1 MTVKYA
7 KHQTPYG
14 VVTETYEDADK
25 INMVHILR
33 FRLNDNIDRL
43 TSEQIMEIAETV
55 TENIESRYPE
65 DQVPRNLAVQIMR
78 LSMKLIEKFT

>member
-33 FRLNDNIDRL
+33 FQLNDNIDRL

-65 DQVPRNLAVQIMR
+65 DQVPCNLAVQIMR
-78 LSMKLIEKFT
+78 LSMKLIERFA

>member
-14 VVTETYEDADK
+14 VVTETYKDTDK
-25 INMVHILR
+25 LNMVHILR
-33 FRLNDNIDRL
+33 FQLNDNIDRL
-43 TSEQIMEIAETV
+43 TSEQITEIAETV

-65 DQVPRNLAVQIMR
+65 DQVPCNLAVQIMR
-78 LSMKLIEKFT
+78 LSMKLIERFA

>member
-33 FRLNDNIDRL
+33 FQLNDNIDRL
-43 TSEQIMEIAETV
+43 TSEQIMKIAEIV
-55 TENIESRYPE
+55 ADSIESRYPE
-65 DQVPRNLAVQIMR
+65 DQAPCNLAVQIMR

>member
-1 MTVKYA
+1 MTVKCA

-14 VVTETYEDADK
+14 VVTETHEDTDR

-33 FRLNDNIDRL
+33 FQLNDNIRRF

-65 DQVPRNLAVQIMR
+65 DQVPCNLAVQIMR

>member
-14 VVTETYEDADK
+14 VVTETYEDTDK

-33 FRLNDNIDRL
+33 FQLNNNIDRL
-43 TSEQIMEIAETV
+43 TSEQITEIAETV

-65 DQVPRNLAVQIMR
+65 DQVPCNLAVQIMR
-78 LSMKLIEKFT
+78 LSMKLIERFA

>member
-65 DQVPRNLAVQIMR
+65 DQVPRNLAVQIMH

>member
-1 MTVKYA
+1 MTVKYT

-33 FRLNDNIDRL
+33 FQLNDNIDRL
-43 TSEQIMEIAETV
+43 TSEQITEIAETV
-55 TENIESRYPE
+55 TESIENRYPE
-65 DQVPRNLAVQIMR
+65 DQAPCNLAVQIMR
-78 LSMKLIEKFT
+78 LSMKLIEKFA

>member
-14 VVTETYEDADK
+14 VITETYEDADK

-33 FRLNDNIDRL
+33 FQLNDNIRRL

-55 TENIESRYPE
+55 TENIENRYPE
-65 DQVPRNLAVQIMR
+65 DQAPCNLAVQIMR

>member
-14 VVTETYEDADK
+14 VVTETYENTDK

-33 FRLNDNIDRL
+33 FQLNDDIDRL
-43 TSEQIMEIAETV
+43 TSEQITEIAEIV
-55 TENIESRYPE
+55 ADSIESRYPE
-65 DQVPRNLAVQIMR
+65 NQTPCNLAVQIMR
-78 LSMKLIEKFT
+78 LSMKLIERFA

>member
-33 FRLNDNIDRL
+33 FQLNDNIDRL
-43 TSEQIMEIAETV
+43 TSEQIMEIIETV
-55 TENIESRYPE
+55 TKSIESRYPE
-65 DQVPRNLAVQIMR
+65 DQAPCNLAVQLMR
-78 LSMKLIEKFT
+78 LHMKLIERFA

>member
-14 VVTETYEDADK
+14 VVTETYENTDK

-33 FRLNDNIDRL
+33 FQLNDNIDRL
-43 TSEQIMEIAETV
+43 TSEQIMEIAEIV
-55 TENIESRYPE
+55 ADSIESRYREGQAPC
-65 DQVPRNLAVQIMR
+65 NLAVQLMR
-78 LSMKLIEKFT
+78 LHMKLIERFA